1 MSFTHDTLINAL
13 RDVIREEVRTL
24 AVEIVRDESSDFAI
38 ELTRQIEMLIES
50 NGTITSM
57 EDWSSRIGSVEDTLN
72 DHDRQIGNIED
83 EMPDTTEIERRLDDL
98 ESLVSENDVDD
109 IVSDV
114 NVLKERTD
122 RLKNAMIGISDA
134 TDGLNYV

>member
-13 RDVIREEVRTL
+13 RDVIREEIRTL
-24 AVEIVRDESSDFAI
+24 AVDIARDESSDFAI

-50 NGTITSM
+50 NGTVTSM
-57 EDWSSRIGSVEDTLN
+57 EDQSSRLLQIEDSLG
-72 DHDRQIGNIED
+72 DHDRQISNLED
-83 EMPDTTEIERRLDDL
+83 EMPDTNDIERRLDDL
-98 ESLVSENDVDD
+98 EAYVSENDVDD

-122 RLKNAMIGISDA
+122 RMKHALIGINDA
-134 TDGLNYV
+134 TDSLTYL

>member
-38 ELTRQIEMLIES
+38 ELTRQIEMLVES

-57 EDWSSRIGSVEDTLN
+57 EDWSSRIGSVEDTLT

-83 EMPDTTEIERRLDDL
+83 EEQRYIEATRVIAELGIDADEAGPWLDAIATE
-98 ESLVSENDVDD
+98 
-109 IVSDV
+109 
-114 NVLKERTD
+114 
-122 RLKNAMIGISDA
+122 
-134 TDGLNYV
+134 